1 MLVAPVTAPGVDS
14 WRVYLPQGCSWF
26 DYWTGESYA
35 GGQYVDVPV
44 TLDRIPLFVRA
55 GSILPLS
62 QPRQH
67 VADNDDAPIKVKV
80 YPGADASFVL
90 YEDAGDGYG
99 YENGEFAEIP
109 MSWDDASRTLTI
121 AACKGSYPG
130 MPDSRVFEV
139 STLDGASST
148 VVYTGK
154 TTRVKL

>member
-1 MLVAPVTAPGVDS
+1 MS
-14 WRVYLPQGCSWF
+14 QGCSWF
-26 DYWTGESYA
+26 DCWTGESYA

-67 VADNDDAPIKVKV
+67 VADNDDAPIKAKV

-99 YENGEFAEIP
+99 YENGEFTEIP

-121 AACKGSYPG
+121 SACKGSYPG

-139 STLDGASST
+139 SLLDGASST
-148 VVYTGK
+148 IVYTGK